1 MQLGTSGGQAQ
12 RAPPVSG
19 VKHTNSGPWAPSA
32 GTGWAQRGPEAAP
45 PRPKDASL
53 GSQLGY
59 LFSPALDAELQALP
73 GLGGVRPGG
82 GLCPPGSMP
91 GPLRLMRVGAQ
102 ERDFGVTPEPC
113 TGSSR
118 AEMCRGGGIAVRAR
132 PGPPRD
138 PATQGG
144 LKDTV
149 TGMGCRATCSLVPPT
164 HVDPAL
170 TGAHSHWWPRV
181 APARD
186 GAQGTARQG
195 GVCRT
200 LDPSGPVFPS
210 AGKGDVGGCRGGW
223 ETPPALSG
231 GLWGAGGAGRGRG
244 HPSLP
249 SQTPAPRP
257 RPGKTQALVWGRGG
271 GRAADRGAPCS
282 GHGPAHSSKGWTQEG
297 PWAGPG
303 EVDRGFQ
310 APGAGTHLTPL
321 VDAAGPGLRRAAR
334 PSPERAPAAT
344 LLGPGVRWALAAR
357 PAGGRPP
364 HFLLACRLRAAW
376 EQRVD
381 CARSGPAPTRHS
393 PAGPVGDVCVCS
405 QARILWPAC
414 KGLRAAA
421 LSTSRRPGGS
431 GPFPG

>member
-1 MQLGTSGGQAQ
+1 
-12 RAPPVSG
+12 
-19 VKHTNSGPWAPSA
+19 
-32 GTGWAQRGPEAAP
+32 
-45 PRPKDASL
+45 
-53 GSQLGY
+53 
-59 LFSPALDAELQALP
+59 
-73 GLGGVRPGG
+73 
-82 GLCPPGSMP
+82 
-91 GPLRLMRVGAQ
+91 
-102 ERDFGVTPEPC
+102 
-113 TGSSR
+113 
-118 AEMCRGGGIAVRAR
+118 MCRGGGIAVRAR

-138 PATQGG
+138 PTTQGG

-149 TGMGCRATCSLVPPT
+149 TGMGCRATCSHVPPT
-164 HVDPAL
+164 HTWTRRSRAHTPTGGPGWPLRGTGHRGRRAKAGSAGRL
-170 TGAHSHWWPRV
+170 TLRGLCSPPRARGMLAAAGVGGKPLPPCLGDSGEQEEQGRAGATPHCPVRPLLH
-181 APARD
+181 APGQERRRHLCGA
-186 GAQGTARQG
+186 GVGAGPQTGVPLLSVWSAQGLR
-195 GVCRT
+195 
-200 LDPSGPVFPS
+200 
-210 AGKGDVGGCRGGW
+210 
-223 ETPPALSG
+223 PA
-231 GLWGAGGAGRGRG
+231 
-244 HPSLP
+244 
-249 SQTPAPRP
+249 
-257 RPGKTQALVWGRGG
+257 
-271 GRAADRGAPCS
+271 CS
-282 GHGPAHSSKGWTQEG
+282 GHGPAHSSKEWTQEG

-310 APGAGTHLTPL
+310 ASGAGTHLTPL